1 MYAKYIKRE
10 IPDLNGTGRTQ
21 AYYQMELK
29 PMSFESFVSQ
39 CAREGNMEESQ
50 ILAVMSLV
58 SEKLA
63 LCMAEGFS
71 VKLDG
76 IGTFN
81 AKLGVRSDMLQDAF
95 EPGEPSHNAKS
106 IGVTGVAYRAD
117 KDLIRTTRHKCV
129 LERGGVS
136 RIKKSKFTL
145 EERIEKA
152 RDFLQKNMFMRVP
165 DYMRLTGLSRT
176 TASQE
181 LRKLALNPST
191 GITSRGREARNTM
204 CCDELT
210 DFLLAQKGRSI
221 GLPFMLDEI
230 VIVRNSI
237 TVWMDDVVVF
247 GVKLTLCKKSV
258 GRECKL

>member
-76 IGTFN
+76 GRVEHAFTGPVVAEALASRLREDL
-81 AKLGVRSDMLQDAF
+81 AKL
-95 EPGEPSHNAKS
+95 
-106 IGVTGVAYRAD
+106 
-117 KDLIRTTRHKCV
+117 
-129 LERGGVS
+129 
-136 RIKKSKFTL
+136 
-145 EERIEKA
+145 
-152 RDFLQKNMFMRVP
+152 
-165 DYMRLTGLSRT
+165 
-176 TASQE
+176 
-181 LRKLALNPST
+181 
-191 GITSRGREARNTM
+191 
-204 CCDELT
+204 
-210 DFLLAQKGRSI
+210 
-221 GLPFMLDEI
+221 
-230 VIVRNSI
+230 
-237 TVWMDDVVVF
+237 
-247 GVKLTLCKKSV
+247 VK
-258 GRECKL
+258 